1 MFPTLLLL
9 QPSLARSLLDYR
21 YARIEAAKE
30 RARLRGYKGAM
41 WPVCIP
47 NLFLCCILY
56 SNHLTR
62 TRTLFIVT

>member
-47 NLFLCCILY
+47 NLF
-56 SNHLTR
+56 
-62 TRTLFIVT
+62 